1 MLDQA
6 QKNALTKHLRRVHDW
21 TLEIYKDLIDGGRRV
36 HLYEGNY
43 YHGHYLTFIGG
54 DYTKA
59 KKLATLAGLNFKR
72 VDNDA
77 PRGGHA
83 GDIYAMADNSADAM
97 TEVLRMI
104 LAEEDRRYH

>member
-6 QKNALTKHLRRVHDW
+6 QKDTLTKHLRRVHDW
-21 TLEIYKDLIDGGRRV
+21 TLEIYKDLVAGGRRV

-59 KKLATLAGLNFKR
+59 KKLATLASLKFRK
-72 VDNDA
+72 VANDA

-83 GDIYAMADNSADAM
+83 GDIYAMADNSDDAM
-97 TEVLRMI
+97 AEVLCMI
-104 LAEEDRRYH
+104 LAEINRRH